1 MAHAPA
7 ARLESERKSCAIWY
21 ILFCQSPKETI
32 HEEHSAE
39 NRNRLKKRSTKDA
52 KEHEEDTEFFLSS
65 LRLCASAVINSLC
78 GVWERR
84 INRRGAETQRRKK
97 KTFTKNKK
105 WPDSNTAQPS
115 RNRWSWSSRYRKS
128 PIRSI
133 AIANRDIDS
142 EPVPYGN
149 GCMKSVQEKQEM
161 AG

>member
-1 MAHAPA
+1 MSAPFYPRK
-7 ARLESERKSCAIWY
+7 ARKNAER
-21 ILFCQSPKETI
+21 
-32 HEEHSAE
+32 EERFFNHRGHSAE

-105 WPDSNTAQPS
+105 WPDSNTEITEKEREKRERFS
-115 RNRWSWSSRYRKS
+115 RT
-128 PIRSI
+128 PILFLSLFLCDLCTTIRPFLVFYV
-133 AIANRDIDS
+133 RFYV
-142 EPVPYGN
+142 E
-149 GCMKSVQEKQEM
+149 E
-161 AG
+161 

>member
-1 MAHAPA
+1 MSAPFYPRK
-7 ARLESERKSCAIWY
+7 ARKNAER
-21 ILFCQSPKETI
+21 
-32 HEEHSAE
+32 EERFFNHRGHSAE

-105 WPDSNTAQPS
+105 WPDSNTEEDKERKEDEVFSNPNLFS
-115 RNRWSWSSRYRKS
+115 LFLCDLCVLCGEESFFSFRVFPCLSW
-128 PIRSI
+128 
-133 AIANRDIDS
+133 
-142 EPVPYGN
+142 
-149 GCMKSVQEKQEM
+149 
-161 AG
+161 